1 MTNAPPSVATLFDVL
16 SHARRRS
23 IILAVA
29 CAPAGGVQ
37 LRTVAEFQYAIEHGV
52 TPTAAA
58 TRSVTNLQTN
68 LKQSHLDPLEAA
80 GCITRTGDQLHAG
93 PTHGWALAL
102 IAVAALV
109 GA

>member
-1 MTNAPPSVATLFDVL
+1 MTNADPSLATLFDVL
-16 SHARRRS
+16 SHVRRRR

-29 CAPAGGVQ
+29 CAPAGVQ

-68 LKQSHLDPLEAA
+68 LKQSHLDSLEAA

>member
-1 MTNAPPSVATLFDVL
+1 MTNATPSVATLFDVL

-29 CAPAGGVQ
+29 CAPTGVQ

-58 TRSVTNLQTN
+58 TRSVTTLQTN
-68 LKQSHLDPLEAA
+68 LKQSHLEPLKAA
-80 GCITRTGDQLHAG
+80 GCITQSGDQLHAG

-102 IAVAALV
+102 IAVGALV

>member
-1 MTNAPPSVATLFDVL
+1 MTDTDTSLATLFDVL

-29 CAPAGGVQ
+29 CAPAGVQ
-37 LRTVAEFQYAIEHGV
+37 LRTVAEFQYAIEHDV

-58 TRSVTNLQTN
+58 TRSVTILQTN
-68 LKQSHLDPLEAA
+68 LKRSHLEPLEAA
-80 GCITRTGDQLHAG
+80 GCITRSGDRLHAG

-102 IAVAALV
+102 IAVGALV

>member
-1 MTNAPPSVATLFDVL
+1 MTDADPSLAALFDVL

-23 IILAVA
+23 VILAVA
-29 CAPAGGVQ
+29 CAPAGVQ
-37 LRTVAEFQYAIEHGV
+37 LRTVAEFQYAIEHDV

-68 LKQSHLDPLEAA
+68 LKQSHLAPLEAA

-102 IAVAALV
+102 IAVAAL
-109 GA
+109 ARA